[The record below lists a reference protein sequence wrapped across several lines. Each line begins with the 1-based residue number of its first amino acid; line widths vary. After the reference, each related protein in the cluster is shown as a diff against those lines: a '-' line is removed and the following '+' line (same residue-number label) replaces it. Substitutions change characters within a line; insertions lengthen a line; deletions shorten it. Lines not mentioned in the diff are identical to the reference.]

1 MVSKSRFEKLLTFI
15 LIISL
20 SLLVVS
26 CGKQETKSNGTNK
39 EINFANEQLE
49 ELVENVLNKSK
60 EELNSEEFQLIIP
73 AVSILKMD
81 SR

>member
-26 CGKQETKSNGTNK
+26 FGKQETKSNGTNK

-49 ELVENVLNKSK
+49 KLVENYNTSSK
-60 EELNSEEFQLIIP
+60 YTENGHLL
-73 AVSILKMD
+73 VSINDNKKLLN
-81 SR
+81 

>member
-39 EINFANEQLE
+39 EINFANKQLE
-49 ELVENVLNKSK
+49 KLVENVLN
-60 EELNSEEFQLIIP
+60 
-73 AVSILKMD
+73 
-81 SR
+81 